1 MAESTTNTVFVI
13 KNNNGQFLEYQN
25 YSGLRT
31 WVNEYSDRCNFE
43 SQNAATLY
51 CRNLI
56 AEAEIHGVNME
67 FDVYKHNNTVTDLD
81 VVIPDAQR
89 KSYGLPEK
97 VAEEQEESSTEE

>member
-13 KNNNGQFLEYQN
+13 KNGYGQFLEYSTYN
-25 YSGLRT
+25 GLRT

-56 AEAEIHGVNME
+56 ADAEIHGVNMTI
-67 FDVYKHNNTVTDLD
+67 DVYKHNNTVTKME
-81 VVIPDAQR
+81 VTIANEQR
-89 KSYGLPEK
+89 KNYGLSEK
-97 VAEEQEESSTEE
+97 VAEESVSNTEV

>member
-1 MAESTTNTVFVI
+1 MAESTTVTAFVI

-31 WVNEYSDRCNFE
+31 WVDEYSDRCNFE

-56 AEAEIHGVNME
+56 ADAELHGVSME
-67 FDVYKHNNTVTDLD
+67 FDVYRHNNTVTDLD

-97 VAEEQEESSTEE
+97 VVEKEATETTAE

>member
-81 VVIPDAQR
+81 VTIPDQQR

>member
-13 KNNNGQFLEYQN
+13 KNNEGQFLEYQN

-51 CRNLI
+51 CRSLI
-56 AEAEIHGVNME
+56 AEAEINGVNME

-81 VVIPDAQR
+81 VVIPDGQR
-89 KSYGLPEK
+89 KSYGLPEIA
-97 VAEEQEESSTEE
+97 VEEETAETEQP

>member
-1 MAESTTNTVFVI
+1 MAESTTVTTYVI
-13 KNNNGQFLEYQN
+13 KNNDGQFLEYQN

-56 AEAEIHGVNME
+56 ADAENHGVNMG
-67 FDVYKHNNTVTDLD
+67 FDVYRHNNTVTDLD
-81 VVIPDAQR
+81 VTIPDGQR
-89 KSYGLPEK
+89 PNYGLPEK
-97 VAEEQEESSTEE
+97 AEEEEPTGPTA

>member
-13 KNNNGQFLEYQN
+13 KNGDGQFLEYQS

-56 AEAEIHGVNME
+56 AEAEIHGVDME

-81 VVIPDAQR
+81 VTIPDAQR
-89 KSYGLPEK
+89 KSYGLPEIA
-97 VAEEQEESSTEE
+97 VEESVSDTEA

>member
-1 MAESTTNTVFVI
+1 MAESTTVTTYVI
-13 KNNNGQFLEYQN
+13 KNSEGQFLEYQN

-56 AEAEIHGVNME
+56 ADAESHGVSME
-67 FDVYKHNNTVTDLD
+67 FDVYRHNNTVTDLD
-81 VVIPDAQR
+81 VTIPDDKR
-89 KSYGLPEK
+89 PSYGLPGK
-97 VAEEQEESSTEE
+97 AEEEESAGPTA

>member
-1 MAESTTNTVFVI
+1 MAESTTVTAFVI
-13 KNNNGQFLEYQN
+13 KNNDGQFLEYQN

-31 WVNEYSDRCNFE
+31 WVNEYSDRCSFE

-56 AEAEIHGVNME
+56 ADAEIHGVSME
-67 FDVYKHNNTVTDLD
+67 FDVYRHNNTVTDLD
-81 VVIPDAQR
+81 VTIPDAQR

-97 VAEEQEESSTEE
+97 VVKEATETTAE

>member
-13 KNNNGQFLEYQN
+13 KNGDGQFLEYQS

-56 AEAEIHGVNME
+56 AEAEIHGVDME

-81 VVIPDAQR
+81 VTIPDAQR

-97 VAEEQEESSTEE
+97 VVEEQTDATEE